1 MQPPEGVLG
10 PGLVA
15 RRLRVGDGD
24 VVWLR
29 SVVEA
34 YDGLALLY
42 GDGSGEIMLVAPETL
57 AADLD
62 ALISALQA
70 EAHVAPLDE

>member
-10 PGLVA
+10 PGLVS

-42 GDGSGEIMLVAPETL
+42 GDGTGEVMLVAPEAL
-57 AADLD
+57 APELD
-62 ALISALQA
+62 ALISALQT
-70 EAHVAPLDE
+70 EAHVARLPD